1 MIVNKRIG
9 LMVLMRESIGT
20 LLVLAAWDF
29 VVVILYQLFHQEWM
43 EIPSLPLSLIGS
55 ALALFMSVR
64 NNTAYARWW
73 EGRTLWGAITNNSRS
88 FGRQVCS
95 ILGGRKDL
103 VRAMAAYP
111 HALRTALGQVDATK
125 DVERLLAPEMA
136 ARIKGWKN
144 QPNGILVQLG
154 LGVTEEA
161 TKLGIDGALHGQI
174 DRILS
179 DLANAQGGL
188 ERIQKTPLPIQ
199 YSGLPRALANIFC
212 VVLPLSAVQTLGWI
226 TPLGSS
232 LVGLLFVVLDKTGAD
247 LQEPFINTPHAL
259 PMAAMATT
267 IETDLLQSI
276 GEAPPPPVPI
286 NNGVQP

>member
-29 VVVILYQLFHQEWM
+29 VVVTLYQLFHQEWM

-276 GEAPPPPVPI
+276 GEAPPPPVAI

>member
-154 LGVTEEA
+154 MVVTEEA

-276 GEAPPPPVPI
+276 GEAPPSPIAI

>member
-20 LLVLAAWDF
+20 LLLLAAWDF

-111 HALRTALGQVDATK
+111 HALRTALGEVDATK
-125 DVERLLAPEMA
+125 DVERLLSPEMA

-276 GEAPPPPVPI
+276 GEAAPPPVVI
-286 NNGVQP
+286 TNGVQP